1 MDIYN
6 ENLFAEFIKDNPLK
20 FSNHR
25 MELVRKDFYGQH
37 HGTVSDEFADYVLW
51 AEKLP
56 ARHEKFGTF
65 LLPIIRD
72 NRWKSI
78 LEVGSGENALLSLFL
93 RNMLEEN
100 IKITAMDKCVI
111 TCDNPNINI
120 INREFTCK
128 EKLTDYNAVIAQ
140 EPCDAAE
147 PIIRACTDQNIPY
160 CVILCGVP
168 HTRLTGIL
176 DTDVYEWYAYLIK
189 TYPGSRF
196 TKWRNGRFSSWCI
209 YSENGFDEKY
219 FQGIAGY

>member
-1 MDIYN
+1 MEIYN
-6 ENLFAEFIKDNPLK
+6 EDLFARFIKDNPLN
-20 FSNHR
+20 FSERR

-56 ARHEKFGTF
+56 ARHEKFGKF
-65 LLPIIRD
+65 LLAIIRD
-72 NRWKSI
+72 NGWKSI
-78 LEVGSGENALLSLFL
+78 LEIGSGENALLSLFL
-93 RNMLEEN
+93 RNRLEEN

-120 INREFTCK
+120 INREITCK
-128 EKLTDYNAVIAQ
+128 ENLTDYDAVIAQ

-147 PIIRACTDQNIPY
+147 LIIRACTDQDIPY

-176 DTDVYEWYAYLIK
+176 DTNVYEWYAYLIE

-196 TKWRNGRFSSWCI
+196 TKWRNGRFSSGCI
-209 YSENGFDEKY
+209 YSENGFDKKY

>member
-1 MDIYN
+1 MEIYN

-20 FSNHR
+20 FSDHR

-51 AEKLP
+51 VEKLP

-72 NRWKSI
+72 NGWKSI

-111 TCDNPNINI
+111 TQISI
-120 INREFTCK
+120 
-128 EKLTDYNAVIAQ
+128 
-140 EPCDAAE
+140 
-147 PIIRACTDQNIPY
+147 
-160 CVILCGVP
+160 
-168 HTRLTGIL
+168 
-176 DTDVYEWYAYLIK
+176 
-189 TYPGSRF
+189 
-196 TKWRNGRFSSWCI
+196 
-209 YSENGFDEKY
+209 
-219 FQGIAGY
+219 